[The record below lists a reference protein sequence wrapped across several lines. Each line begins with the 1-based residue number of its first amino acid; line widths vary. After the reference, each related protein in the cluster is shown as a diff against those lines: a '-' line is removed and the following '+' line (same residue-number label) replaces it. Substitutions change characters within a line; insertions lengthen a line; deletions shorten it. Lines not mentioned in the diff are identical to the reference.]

1 LASLQTLPL
10 RNGHYS
16 KKLNKRSVNIA
27 AVNQPIYHLSCV
39 LYAMRTILRVL
50 PALGS
55 DKDHLHPPPGLSF
68 KHFAVAGV
76 ICAVLL
82 VSSLILLVT
91 LLLGFIIP
99 ARAR

>member
-1 LASLQTLPL
+1 MSHPV
-10 RNGHYS
+10 
-16 KKLNKRSVNIA
+16 KLLSVNPPS
-27 AVNQPIYHLSCV
+27 NHLRCV
-39 LYAMRTILRVL
+39 LYAMRTIVRVL

-55 DKDHLHPPPGLSF
+55 EKDHLHPPSGLSF

-91 LLLGFIIP
+91 VVLGFVVP

>member
-1 LASLQTLPL
+1 MNPPTNHL
-10 RNGHYS
+10 R
-16 KKLNKRSVNIA
+16 
-27 AVNQPIYHLSCV
+27 CV

-55 DKDHLHPPPGLSF
+55 EKDHLHPPSGLSF

-82 VSSLILLVT
+82 VSSLVLLVT
-91 LLLGFIIP
+91 ILLGFIVP
-99 ARAR
+99 ARAG

>member
-1 LASLQTLPL
+1 MNPPTHHF
-10 RNGHYS
+10 R
-16 KKLNKRSVNIA
+16 
-27 AVNQPIYHLSCV
+27 CV

-55 DKDHLHPPPGLSF
+55 EKDHLHPPTGLSF

-82 VSSLILLVT
+82 VSGLVLLVT
-91 LLLGFIIP
+91 LLLGFLIP